1 MERLDKILANTGRWS
16 RKEVR
21 ELVRAGRVSVDG
33 VVARTPEEKH
43 DPGAWFQ
50 VDGQTIS
57 GERLVYLMLH
67 KPAGLVSATEDPRE
81 PTVLSLLP
89 QHLQRVGLFPAG
101 RLDKDTEGLLLL
113 TNDGPLAHRLLSPKR
128 HVDKLYYVQVEGR
141 LDEGDA
147 AAFQQGV
154 TLEDGLVCLPAGLE
168 ILEDGEA
175 GLVTLR
181 EGKYHQE
188 AAEHGTADA
197 GPGSGARS
205 VAAFERGR
213 AEGVGGLSPAAEWP
227 DGMAGRR
234 FRQFPQKTFKKI
246 LKREKRIGIILSV
259 RQEERAFV
267 KCSQPMTRLRAARG
281 GGSEI

>member
-89 QHLQRVGLFPAG
+89 QHLQRAGLFPAG

-154 TLEDGLVCLPAGLE
+154 TLEDGLVCLPACLE

-181 EGKYHQE
+181 EGKYHQVKRML
-188 AAEHGTADA
+188 A
-197 GPGSGARS
+197 S
-205 VAAFERGR
+205 RGKPVR
-213 AEGVGGLSPAAEWP
+213 Y
-227 DGMAGRR
+227 
-234 FRQFPQKTFKKI
+234 
-246 LKREKRIGIILSV
+246 LKRLSMGPLTLDPALAPGAW
-259 RQEERAFV
+259 RPLNEEERKALV
-267 KCSQPMTRLRAARG
+267 V
-281 GGSEI
+281 